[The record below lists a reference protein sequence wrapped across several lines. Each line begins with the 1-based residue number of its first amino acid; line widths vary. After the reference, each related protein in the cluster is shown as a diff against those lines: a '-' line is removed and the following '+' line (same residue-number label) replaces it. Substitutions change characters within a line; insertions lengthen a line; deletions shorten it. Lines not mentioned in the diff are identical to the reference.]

1 MSRVFWD
8 TDVFLHLAGAGARAA
23 RAAALGRWMA
33 GRGDELATSA
43 LTLGELLGACG
54 PAGPRF
60 AAALA
65 GGATLLPFDADAAA
79 RFAAL
84 RREAG
89 LGTADAIQLACAASG
104 AADLFV
110 AGDERLAGLHVPG
123 IGFIQSLERAA
134 P

>member
-8 TDVFLHLAGAGARAA
+8 TDVFLLLAGAGEPAA
-23 RAAALGRWMA
+23 QAAALWRAMA

-43 LTLGELLGACG
+43 LTLGELLAVAGK
-54 PAGPRF
+54 AGPRF
-60 AAALA
+60 EAALA
-65 GGATLLPFDADAAA
+65 GGATLLPFDDEAAR

-84 RREAG
+84 RRETA

-104 AADLFV
+104 ATDLFV
-110 AGDERLAGLHVPG
+110 AGDERLGGLHVPG
-123 IGFIQSLERAA
+123 IRFIQSLDRAA

>member
-8 TDVFLHLAGAGARAA
+8 TDVFLHLAGAGERAA
-23 RAAALGRWMA
+23 RAAALWRRMD

-43 LTLGELLGACG
+43 LTLGELMAVAG

-65 GGATLLPFDADAAA
+65 GTATLLPFDADAAQ

-84 RREAG
+84 RRDTG
-89 LGTADAIQLACAASG
+89 LGTADAIQLACAAAG
-104 AADLFV
+104 AVDLFV
-110 AGDERLAGLHVPG
+110 AGDDRLAGLQIPG
-123 IGFIQSLERAA
+123 IGFVQPLERAA